1 MNYVPKDKFKFR
13 CETCKHAGAETSDDV
28 SCCNCCG
35 EQFGDEMEVA
45 DFYDEDPELVRLAK
59 PTLADLLNMVKSGE
73 AIRATNITRLV
84 GCDVDDNGK
93 FDYTYAYK
101 VNGVDNRKRI
111 INIALVDNTNECS
124 FVATIFD
131 ATLIELTEK
140 LMRKGLDYWYEAASG
155 SEIKE
160 DDLFFTAED
169 KVSMYWQGYSEPA
182 DELLTR
188 CGVEHMML
196 DYDENEEYD
205 FVVIY

>member
-35 EQFGDEMEVA
+35 EQFGDSTEVC
-45 DFYDEDPELVRLAK
+45 DFYDEDPELVRLIR
-59 PTLADLLNMVKSGE
+59 PTLADMLEMVKTGKAMRGAS
-73 AIRATNITRLV
+73 TCLV
-84 GCDVDDNGK
+84 GCDVDTRFNS
-93 FDYTYAYK
+93 TYSYK
-101 VNGVDNRKRI
+101 VNGADNRKRI
-111 INIALVDNTNECS
+111 INIALVDNTNGCS
-124 FVATIFD
+124 FVVAIFD
-131 ATLIELTEK
+131 TTLIELTEK

-155 SEIKE
+155 SEIKK

-182 DELLTR
+182 NELLTR

-196 DYDENEEYD
+196 D
-205 FVVIY
+205 